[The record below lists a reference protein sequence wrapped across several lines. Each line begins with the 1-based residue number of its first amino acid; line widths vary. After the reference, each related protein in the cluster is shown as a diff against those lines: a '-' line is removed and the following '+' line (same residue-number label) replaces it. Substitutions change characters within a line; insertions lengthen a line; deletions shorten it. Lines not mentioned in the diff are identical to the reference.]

1 MKVMECC
8 TKKKA
13 TGLHSRGRYGGGFQ
27 VEVDVPA
34 KPPDSQITMAWTLWR
49 RCGCIPQ
56 AFEAFTC
63 TVMFICSGTRT
74 DISTTVQMKI
84 WAI

>member
-27 VEVDVPA
+27 VEVDAPA
-34 KPPDSQITMAWTLWR
+34 EPPDSQITMDAMTKMRLHPR
-49 RCGCIPQ
+49 S
-56 AFEAFTC
+56 
-63 TVMFICSGTRT
+63 V
-74 DISTTVQMKI
+74 
-84 WAI
+84 